1 MTSAYSLYALVE
13 SFKSSL
19 IRLRVRSWVSWKN
32 IITRPAGVQ
41 RILHLEIG
49 ELTKDICC
57 QGCTEGLP
65 CLSFCRDY
73 SVSCKVAGWMIF
85 TSLKIVPD
93 LGPGA
98 SSCAEL
104 SSFIKMC
111 ISDLSLSMQLFEGVY
126 ADWKV
131 QLNSQQ
137 TIGRGRKLTR
147 LLLCVS

>member
-1 MTSAYSLYALVE
+1 
-13 SFKSSL
+13 
-19 IRLRVRSWVSWKN
+19 
-32 IITRPAGVQ
+32 
-41 RILHLEIG
+41 
-49 ELTKDICC
+49 
-57 QGCTEGLP
+57 
-65 CLSFCRDY
+65 
-73 SVSCKVAGWMIF
+73 MIF